1 MFLSFDWLKEFVDT
15 KLTHQEL
22 SEKLTMSGAEVEA
35 ESNGVNDIEG
45 VFVAEVLKKEQH
57 PNADRLSYCEVSTGD
72 KTHNIVCGATN
83 FKVGDKI
90 PLATIGAVL
99 TGGFKIKKSKL
110 RGVES
115 EGMMCSESELG
126 LAEESEGLLI
136 LPEDTPLGKDIREV
150 LGDGDTVL
158 ELSITPNR
166 GDLLSIRGLGKELSA
181 ITEEKF
187 KDIEVDLE
195 DLQSQGENIEDTILV
210 EVEEP
215 ELCRRYTARVIKGV
229 KVGESPDY
237 IKNRLEKSGLRP
249 INNIVDITNYVMLE
263 IGQPL
268 HGFDLSKIGGGKI
281 VVRNAKEGEKIT
293 TLDGVD
299 RVCTES
305 MLLIC
310 DGEENG
316 QAVAGV
322 MGGSRAE
329 VSDDTVD
336 LLLESAN
343 FKPEIIRRTAKKL
356 QLSSDSS
363 YRFERGVDVD
373 LTVLAINRAAELILK
388 EAGGTLCNGIIDEYP
403 VTIEKTIVNLR
414 LDYAEKILGLTLSRD
429 EVSSIL
435 TRLGFNC
442 LHGDTK
448 NDIEVTVPLAR
459 TDVTIEADLIEEIAR
474 IKGYSEIP
482 TTLPIAHLT
491 PEEPMTGLFTKRR
504 IRDYLSIQGCSEVLN
519 YSFYSTKEVELAKKE
534 GKDKSKIAA
543 LEIIN
548 PLSEDLKY
556 MRTSLVPSL
565 LNNLSY
571 NVSHGVDDLKI
582 YELGPI
588 FKSVSKGDSICKENW
603 RLALLMNG
611 KAISEKSWAN
621 SRNNVDFFDIKGIL
635 EGLLEDLSVDLG
647 KVSFERL
654 KESQFYDIGRSATV
668 FINNNKIGTIGLVNK
683 AILKEFDV
691 DAEPFI
697 LDIDIDGLMS
707 SLLKVAQYSSIVKF
721 PLSTR
726 DIAFIV
732 NKEIPYSNIL
742 SQALKIDK
750 KVIENIYLFDVYYG
764 KNIPDDSRSLALR
777 VVYRN
782 KEKTI
787 TSEEV
792 DTVHNKVVELLKEQ
806 FKVEIR

>member
-15 KLTHQEL
+15 KLTHNEL

-35 ESNGVNDIEG
+35 VSAGVSDIEG
-45 VFVAEVLKKEQH
+45 VLVAQVLKKEQH

-72 KTHNIVCGATN
+72 RTHHIVCGATN

-115 EGMMCSESELG
+115 EGMMCSQSELG
-126 LAEESEGLLI
+126 LAEESDGLLI
-136 LPEDTPLGKDIREV
+136 LPVDTPVGKDIREV

-166 GDLLSIRGLGKELSA
+166 GDLLSIRGLGLELSA

-187 KDIEVDLE
+187 KDLDIKLE
-195 DLQSQGENIEDTILV
+195 ESGDDVSLDISVEIED
-210 EVEEP
+210 P
-215 ELCRRYTARVIKGV
+215 ELCRRYSARVIKGV
-229 KVGESPDY
+229 KIDESPDY

-263 IGQPL
+263 TGQPL
-268 HGFDLSKIGGGKI
+268 HGFDLSKISGSKI
-281 VVRNAKEGEKIT
+281 IVRNAQNGEKVK
-293 TLDGVD
+293 TLDDID
-299 RVCTES
+299 RVCDDT
-305 MLLIC
+305 MVLIS
-310 DGEENG
+310 DGSG
-316 QAVAGV
+316 KAQAVAGV
-322 MGGSRAE
+322 MGCAGSE
-329 VSDDTVD
+329 VTNATVD
-336 LLLESAN
+336 ILLESAN
-343 FKPEIIRRTAKKL
+343 FKPQSIRRTAKKL

-363 YRFERGVDVD
+363 YRFERAVDVD
-373 LTVLAINRAAELILK
+373 LTVLAVNRAAELILK
-388 EAGGTLCNGIIDEYP
+388 EAGGKLSKGIIDEYP
-403 VTIEKTIVNLR
+403 LTIEKTLVNLR
-414 LDYAEKILGLTLSRD
+414 LDYAEKVLGLTLNRD
-429 EVSSIL
+429 DISNIL
-435 TRLGFNC
+435 TRLGFHC
-442 LHGDTK
+442 LHGATK
-448 NDIEVTVPLAR
+448 NDLDVTVPLAR

-474 IKGYSEIP
+474 IMGYSEIP

-491 PEEPMTGLFTKRR
+491 PEGPMTGLFTKRR
-504 IRDYLSIQGCSEVLN
+504 MRDYLSIQGCSEVLN
-519 YSFYSTKEVELAKKE
+519 YGFYSSKEVEMAKKE
-534 GKDKSKIAA
+534 GKDKSKITP

-548 PLSEDLKY
+548 PLSEDMKL
-556 MRTSLVPSL
+556 MRISLVPSL

-582 YELGPI
+582 YEIGPI
-588 FKSVSKGDSICKENW
+588 FKGVSKGDSICKENW
-603 RLALLMNG
+603 RLALIING
-611 KAISEKSWAN
+611 KMINEKSWAN
-621 SRNNVDFFDIKGIL
+621 AQVNVDFFDIKGLL

-654 KESQFYDIGRSATV
+654 KESDFYDTTRSATV
-668 FINNNKIGTIGLVNK
+668 LINNNKIGTIGLVNK
-683 AILKEFDV
+683 AILKEFDIEGSPYV
-691 DAEPFI
+691 

-707 SLLKVAQYSSIVKF
+707 APEKIAQYSSIVKF

-732 NKEIPYSNIL
+732 NKEIPYKEIINS
-742 SQALKIDK
+742 ALKIDK

-764 KNIPDDSRSLALR
+764 KNIPADSRSLAIR

-792 DTVHNKVVELLKEQ
+792 DTVHSKVVELLKEQ